1 MKLLWFSSFS
11 TSDYDGTIFAGF
23 CIAFHSTCIT
33 SSHNLS
39 IKFGLAKISDCE
51 QYFNTQW
58 LKTQIP
64 QSTKFQCRQ
73 KYNQRKNQLQAG
85 IFTSHR
91 VSRCIKWPA
100 NIFNYPRH
108 LSSNTSNRKP
118 VVFSKPFTKHQH
130 HQYISTNL
138 CITPQVVFSQESKF
152 TAKWHWPEPCIMNQD
167 KSPRQKLFRKL
178 SVGTQAGHLPVHN
191 TQENWK
197 YLPSCLKLVH
207 RNFLV

>member
-1 MKLLWFSSFS
+1 MVK
-11 TSDYDGTIFAGF
+11 
-23 CIAFHSTCIT
+23 
-33 SSHNLS
+33 N
-39 IKFGLAKISDCE
+39 
-51 QYFNTQW
+51 
-58 LKTQIP
+58 QIP

-73 KYNQRKNQLQAG
+73 NYNQRKNQLQAG

-100 NIFNYPRH
+100 NIYNYPRH
-108 LSSNTSNRKP
+108 LQNIHITSIPSNTSNRTP
-118 VVFSKPFTKHQH
+118 VVFSKTFTKHQY
-130 HQYISTNL
+130 HQYISANL
-138 CITPQVVFSQESKF
+138 CITPQVVFSPESEF
-152 TAKWHWPEPCIMNQD
+152 TAKRHWPEPCIINQD
-167 KSPRQKLFRKL
+167 ESPRQKLFCKL